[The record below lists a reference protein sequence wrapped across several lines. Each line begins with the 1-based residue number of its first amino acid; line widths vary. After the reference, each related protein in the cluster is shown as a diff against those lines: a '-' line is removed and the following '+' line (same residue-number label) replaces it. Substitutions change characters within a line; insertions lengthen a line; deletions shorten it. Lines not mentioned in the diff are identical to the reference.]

1 MRYKVRWA
9 MTKLQSK
16 HAENNGTKNSLDVK
30 LANNKMK
37 TSKSNSKRKQLASAG
52 TIPIRRRGNEFEL
65 CLVTS
70 RRCKNRF
77 VFPKGKVAQNEKLKQ
92 TAVRE
97 TTEEAGVSGELVD
110 YPIIHRVKGLG
121 NNSGGKTVCFYPILV
136 DTEMKRWPER
146 FIRQRKWVS
155 LNKLKKKKKYRHL
168 RELLSALENAKPKQ
182 KKKIFKRLRQTI
194 A

>member
-1 MRYKVRWA
+1 MA
-9 MTKLQSK
+9 KLKSK
-16 HAENNGTKNSLDVK
+16 HAEHNGIRNDLGVKLHTKINNGKTRS
-30 LANNKMK
+30 NNKK
-37 TSKSNSKRKQLASAG
+37 LTNAG

-65 CLVTS
+65 CVVTS

-92 TAVRE
+92 TALRE

-110 YPIIHRVKGLG
+110 YPIIYRVKGNG

-136 DTEMKRWPER
+136 NTEMKRWPER
-146 FIRQRKWVS
+146 FMRQRKWVS
-155 LNKLKKKKKYRHL
+155 LTKLKKKRKYRHL
-168 RELLSALENAKPKQ
+168 RELLSALEKAKPKQ
-182 KKKIFKRLRQTI
+182 KKKIFKRLRQNI